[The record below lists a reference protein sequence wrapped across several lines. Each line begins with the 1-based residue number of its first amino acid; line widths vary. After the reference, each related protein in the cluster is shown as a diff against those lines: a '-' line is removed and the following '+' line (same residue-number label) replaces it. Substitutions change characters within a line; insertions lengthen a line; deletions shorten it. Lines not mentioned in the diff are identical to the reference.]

1 MPLTKAKSAKKA
13 DVNKAVSKNINELAH
28 KGKKKRTQKQ
38 IVAIAISGA
47 KRK

>member
-13 DVNKAVSKNINELAH
+13 DVNKAVSKNMHELAH
-28 KGKKKRTQKQ
+28 KGTKKRSQKQ
-38 IVAIAISGA
+38 MAAIAIAGA